1 VKALIIC
8 LLAACASTTPIDCG
22 PEPVRPL
29 YAVQFNNQTAYLPK
43 WQWDAFTQWAD
54 AEQEWVAC
62 KL

>member
-1 VKALIIC
+1 
-8 LLAACASTTPIDCG
+8 
-22 PEPVRPL
+22 VRPL